1 MFTQFGNII
10 SNLLNQLSN
19 LELSPDLGNKIVTSF
34 VSFILKL
41 FTNIT
46 NYLFSDEMI

>member
-1 MFTQFGNII
+1 MFTQFGDII
-10 SNLLNQLSN
+10 NNLINKLSN
-19 LELSPDLGNKIVTSF
+19 MELSPDLGNEIVTNF

-46 NYLFSDEMI
+46 NYLFSDKMI